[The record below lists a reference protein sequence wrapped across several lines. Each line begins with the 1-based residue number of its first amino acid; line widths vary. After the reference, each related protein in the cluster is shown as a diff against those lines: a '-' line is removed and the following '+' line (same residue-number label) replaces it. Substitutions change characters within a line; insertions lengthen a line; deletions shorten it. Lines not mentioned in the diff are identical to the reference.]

1 MSHDQMILALEV
13 GALVAMIGLL
23 IWRLYRPPHES
34 SEPAERT
41 YDMRRDGQQIAV

>member
-23 IWRLYRPPHES
+23 IWRLYSPPHAS
-34 SEPAERT
+34 SEPAERA